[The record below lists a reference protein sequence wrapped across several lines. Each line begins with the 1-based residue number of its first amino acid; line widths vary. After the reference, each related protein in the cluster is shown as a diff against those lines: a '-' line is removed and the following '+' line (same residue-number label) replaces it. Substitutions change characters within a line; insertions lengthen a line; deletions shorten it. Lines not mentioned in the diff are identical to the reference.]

1 MRSVQSV
8 IAVFVVL
15 LLPAIAPP
23 MALAQGPSPETFSL
37 RRSLETALGNS
48 DEIRAA
54 EAGLRVANQ
63 QVREAWSS
71 VMPDV
76 RFSASYTRNLKVPVA
91 FLPAIILDPNAD
103 PNDLIPVRFGADNA
117 WSAGLVLDQPIFEAQ
132 AFIGVSTA
140 GRFRE
145 VEVERLRGVS
155 QQVVSLVRRAYF
167 DALVADED
175 LRRLTESVD
184 RITET
189 LAETRALNRAG
200 LTSSYDVLR
209 FEVQLANQEAQVTRA
224 ANTVAETRRL
234 LLVELGMNPS
244 QPIELLGSFIEMD
257 LDDLAGNT
265 PANREM
271 LELAGALGAENTD
284 FAELLQTAEVYRTD
298 LRQLRGAVDLDEARL
313 AVQRAEFYPTLSL
326 FSNWS
331 IQAQENGSL
340 SFFQNSATSTIAG
353 LRVEVPLFTGFS
365 RFARVE
371 QAKATVAQ
379 TEARLA
385 RAEREAIEQV
395 QTFHDNV
402 IESRQRAN
410 SQRAA
415 VAQAQRGFE
424 IATAEYR
431 AGVGSQLQVTDADLA
446 LRTSEFNYAQ
456 AVFDYLTARS
466 LLDLALGTAPAVVGD
481 VGETLG
487 DRQ

>member
-1 MRSVQSV
+1 MKPNQGAMV
-8 IAVFVVL
+8 ILMIGL
-15 LLPAIAPP
+15 LLACVPARVD
-23 MALAQGPSPETFSL
+23 AQGPRPELFSL
-37 RRSLETALGNS
+37 RRSLETALANS
-48 DEIRAA
+48 DEIRMA
-54 EAGLRVANQ
+54 EAGLQIANQ
-63 QVREAWSS
+63 QVREAWSN
-71 VMPDV
+71 VLPEV
-76 RFSASYTRNLKVPVA
+76 RFSASYTRNFRVPVA
-91 FLPAIILDPNAD
+91 FLPAIIIDPNAD
-103 PNDLIPVRFGADNA
+103 PNELIPVRFGADNA
-117 WSAGLVLDQPIFEAQ
+117 WTAGLVLEQPIFEAQ

-145 VEVERLRGVS
+145 VEVERLRGASQLVVS
-155 QQVVSLVRRAYF
+155 QVRQGYF
-167 DALVADED
+167 NALVADED
-175 LRRLTESVD
+175 LRRLTESVN

-189 LAETRALNRAG
+189 LAETRAMNRAG

-234 LLVELGMNPS
+234 LLVDLGLNPS
-244 QPIELLGSFIEMD
+244 DPIELLGSFIEIN
-257 LDDLAGNT
+257 LDDLAANT

-271 LELAGALGAENTD
+271 LELAGALGAETKD
-284 FAELLQTAEVYRTD
+284 FEELLQTASVYRTD

-313 AVQRAEFYPTLSL
+313 AIQRAEFYPTLSL
-326 FSNWS
+326 FSNWNV
-331 IQAQENGSL
+331 QAQQNGSP
-340 SFFQNSATSTIAG
+340 SFFNNSATSTVAG
-353 LRVEVPLFTGFS
+353 LRVEVPLFTGFA

-395 QTFHDNV
+395 QTFHNNV

-410 SQRAA
+410 SQRVA
-415 VAQAQRGFE
+415 VGQAQRGFE

-466 LLDLALGTAPAVVGD
+466 LLDLALGTAPADLGD
-481 VGETLG
+481 VGQSLG

>member
-1 MRSVQSV
+1 MKANQAA
-8 IAVFVVL
+8 IAILMTGVL
-15 LLPAIAPP
+15 LACVPARAY
-23 MALAQGPSPETFSL
+23 AQGPRPELFSL
-37 RRSLETALGNS
+37 RRSLETALANS

-54 EAGLRVANQ
+54 EAGLRIANQ

-71 VMPDV
+71 VLPEV
-76 RFSASYTRNLKVPVA
+76 RFSASYTRNFKVPVA
-91 FLPAIILDPNAD
+91 FLPAILIDPDAD
-103 PNDLIPVRFGADNA
+103 PNELIPVRFGADNA

-145 VEVERLRGVS
+145 VEVERLRGTSQLVVS
-155 QQVVSLVRRAYF
+155 QVRQGYF
-167 DALVADED
+167 NALVADED
-175 LRRLTESVD
+175 LRRLTESVN
-184 RITET
+184 RITAT

-234 LLVELGMNPS
+234 LLVDLGLNPS
-244 QPIELLGSFIEMD
+244 EPIELLGSFIEID
-257 LDDLAGNT
+257 LDDLSANT

-271 LELAGALGAENTD
+271 LELAGALGAETKD
-284 FAELLQTAEVYRTD
+284 FEELLKTASVYRTD

-313 AVQRAEFYPTLSL
+313 AIQRAEFYPTLSL

-331 IQAQENGSL
+331 IQAQQNGSL
-340 SFFQNSATSTIAG
+340 SFFQNSATSTVAG
-353 LRVEVPLFTGFS
+353 LRVEVPLFTGFA

-385 RAEREAIEQV
+385 RAERETIEQV
-395 QTFHDNV
+395 QTFYNNV

-410 SQRAA
+410 SQRVA
-415 VAQAQRGFE
+415 VGQAQRGFE

-466 LLDLALGTAPAVVGD
+466 LLDLALGTAPADLGD
-481 VGETLG
+481 VGQPLG